1 MNRGRKK
8 QKFEPYKVRIN
19 GKTMWQVNLES
30 SSIERDGQHRRVR
43 PRRTFSNIEEART
56 FADLK
61 RIERKNHGTL
71 AVSISESL
79 RVAALEAEKILRPFG
94 GESIIIEAAREYAAR
109 RELSQ
114 KSETVEN
121 AVASFLKAKE
131 DDQVRNRYL
140 QELRSRLNRFS
151 RDFVGRKISDLSA
164 GELDSWLRDL
174 GQSPLSRNT
183 FHLRLHTLL
192 EYCRTRGWLELNPLK
207 DVPRAKIR
215 QDTAIGILN
224 IEEIA
229 RLLEN
234 ANPATLPY
242 WLFSIFCG
250 LRNAELQRLE
260 WKDVHWDEKLVE
272 VPSAKSKTASRRF
285 VALRPNVTQ
294 WLEPYRD
301 ACGPVCPPSLSE
313 RLMADRKAAGIT
325 IWLPNA
331 CRHSF
336 ASYHLAHF
344 RDPRELA
351 LEMGHVNSEI
361 TFRHYRELVRP
372 SEAERF
378 WRVVPLINAEHKLA
392 VI

>member
-131 DDQVRNRYL
+131 DDQ
-140 QELRSRLNRFS
+140 
-151 RDFVGRKISDLSA
+151 
-164 GELDSWLRDL
+164 
-174 GQSPLSRNT
+174 
-183 FHLRLHTLL
+183 
-192 EYCRTRGWLELNPLK
+192 
-207 DVPRAKIR
+207 
-215 QDTAIGILN
+215 
-224 IEEIA
+224 
-229 RLLEN
+229 
-234 ANPATLPY
+234 
-242 WLFSIFCG
+242 
-250 LRNAELQRLE
+250 
-260 WKDVHWDEKLVE
+260 
-272 VPSAKSKTASRRF
+272 
-285 VALRPNVTQ
+285 
-294 WLEPYRD
+294 
-301 ACGPVCPPSLSE
+301 
-313 RLMADRKAAGIT
+313 
-325 IWLPNA
+325 
-331 CRHSF
+331 
-336 ASYHLAHF
+336 
-344 RDPRELA
+344 
-351 LEMGHVNSEI
+351 
-361 TFRHYRELVRP
+361 
-372 SEAERF
+372 
-378 WRVVPLINAEHKLA
+378 
-392 VI
+392 